1 MNITVLGQVKFM
13 SEPKEV
19 RGSDGEDH
27 SFKTLWLK
35 TLEDSYIAV
44 NCWDDLIEKT
54 SSFEL
59 GEIVTLDCK
68 LESHRNKKKPT
79 LFYHK
84 VLLR

>member
-44 NCWDDLIEKT
+44 NCWDDLITKT
-54 SSFEL
+54 LSFEL
-59 GEIVTLDCK
+59 GEIVTLECK
-68 LESHRNKKKPT
+68 LESHRNKKKPN

>member
-19 RGSDGEDH
+19 KGSDGEDH

-35 TLEDSYIAV
+35 TLEDSYIAI
-44 NCWDDLIEKT
+44 NCWDNLIEKT
-54 SSFEL
+54 SLFEL
-59 GEIVTLDCK
+59 GEIVTLECK

-84 VLLR
+84 ILLR

>member
-1 MNITVLGQVKFM
+1 MNITVLGQLKFM

-19 RGSDGEDH
+19 KGSDGEDH

-44 NCWDDLIEKT
+44 NCWDDLIKKT